1 MFDDFENLRCIKV
14 HTEKM
19 KNYCEQ
25 HNYPYEFIEDTKPAR
40 RSGKKIS
47 SSEASAPAG
56 KMMFCPF
63 CGGKL
68 VANAPFCAFCSE
80 KLPAI

>member
-19 KNYCEQ
+19 KNYCGQ

-40 RSGKKIS
+40 RSAKKLHHQ
-47 SSEASAPAG
+47 
-56 KMMFCPF
+56 
-63 CGGKL
+63 KL
-68 VANAPFCAFCSE
+68 LLLPE
-80 KLPAI
+80 K